1 MLVNILIFIAVL
13 GVLIFFHEL
22 GHFLAAKAC
31 GIYVD
36 RFSLGMPPRVFGV
49 RLGETD
55 YCIGALPIGGYV
67 KMAGQEDAPLTDEE
81 RDETYGHVPED
92 RWFNNKPVWQRFIV
106 IFAGPAMNFVLAI
119 LLYGVIAAVGAQ
131 VPETDVDNRIGMIQ
145 PDAPAAT
152 APMYLMTDDRAPVDL
167 EGPPYAVGWQTGDRL
182 LSIDGER
189 IINIKEDAAYDAV
202 LGAGKTLRV
211 VIERSTADGTA
222 RRYLSPIKPQVLS
235 EDGLARFGIAP
246 FETVLIAEVLPDS
259 PAQASGLLAEDIIRR
274 ANDRVVDQ
282 LTFRDLVEKTPEG
295 ETIAL
300 EVQREEGNVDIVVQ
314 PETVGR
320 CLGLVAGTRLPSPPR
335 SVRSPRSVRAP
346 PPPPAPV
353 VLVAPENLAEARD
366 LLPGDIIETMAG
378 QPATLDLL
386 SEIERLRPGEQV
398 EVGIRRP
405 EVLFGLL
412 REEESRTAVL
422 TFTAVRAIGVRFGV
436 STVFHRVPAALVV
449 PEAFRR
455 AYQAMT
461 RTMRTIK
468 ALATRS
474 VSPKNIGGPVMI
486 FQITTWAAREGVWR
500 LFHITAFVSAN
511 LCVFN
516 LLPIPVLDGGL
527 LIYLLIEAVRRKPL
541 DIKVLERIQQVGLV
555 LIISLLVFVTYND
568 ISRWVMSKLP

>member
-1 MLVNILIFIAVL
+1 MLIDVLIFIAVL

-36 RFSLGMPPRVFGV
+36 RFSLGMPPRVFGA

-67 KMAGQEDAPLTDEE
+67 KMAGQEDSPLTDEE
-81 RDETYGHVPED
+81 REETYGHIPEE

-119 LLYGVIAAVGAQ
+119 LLYGIIAAVGAQ
-131 VPETDVDNRIGMIQ
+131 VPEVDVDNRIGMID
-145 PDAPAAT
+145 PDAPATT
-152 APMYLMTDDRAPVDL
+152 APMFLITDDGAPVDL
-167 EGPPYAVGWQTGDRL
+167 EGHPDAVGWQTGDRL

-189 IINIKEDAAYDAV
+189 ITNVKEDAAYDAV
-202 LGAGKTLRV
+202 LGVGKTLRV
-211 VIERSTADGTA
+211 EIERTTADGTA
-222 RRYLSPIKPQVLS
+222 RRYLSPIEPQVSS
-235 EDGLARFGIAP
+235 EDGLARFGIAA
-246 FETVLIAEVLPDS
+246 FETVLVAEVLPDS
-259 PAQASGLLAEDIIRR
+259 PAQASGLLPEDIIRR

-282 LTFRDLVEKTPEG
+282 LTFRDLVENTPEG
-295 ETIAL
+295 DTIAL
-300 EVQREEGNVDIVVQ
+300 EVQREDGTVDIVVQ

-320 CLGLVAGTRLPSPPR
+320 CLGLVAGTRREDDSPETTAGLPQ
-335 SVRSPRSVRAP
+335 AP
-346 PPPPAPV
+346 SPV
-353 VLVAPENLAEARD
+353 VLVAPDDLAETRD

-398 EVGIRRP
+398 EVGVRRP

-422 TFTAVRAIGVRFGV
+422 TFASVRAIGVRFGV
-436 STVFHRVPAALVV
+436 TTVFHRVPPAQVA

-455 AYQAMT
+455 AYQAMA

-474 VSPKNIGGPVMI
+474 VSMKNIGGPVMI
-486 FQITTWAAREGVWR
+486 FQITTWAAREGLWR

-527 LIYLLIEAVRRKPL
+527 LIYLLIEGLRRKPL